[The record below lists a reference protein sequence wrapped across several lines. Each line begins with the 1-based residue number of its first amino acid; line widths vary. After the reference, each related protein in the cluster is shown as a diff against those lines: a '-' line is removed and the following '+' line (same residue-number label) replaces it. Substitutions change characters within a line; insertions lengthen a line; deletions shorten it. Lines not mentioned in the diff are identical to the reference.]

1 MMEQFD
7 DDEANF
13 FMEML
18 LEHGLIEIYGVDPIT
33 EDITYT
39 MTQKCQELMPELF
52 QEHMNHI
59 NQLAFDLW
67 EKGYIEMTFDKEGTP
82 LVMLKDLDYEK
93 DVFPSIS
100 FDEINFI
107 QNMLSR
113 RSK

>member
-1 MMEQFD
+1 M
-7 DDEANF
+7 DEFSKEEADF

-18 LEHGLIEIYGVDPIT
+18 LEHGLIEIYGIDPVT

-39 MTQKCQELMPELF
+39 MTEKCKELMPELF

-67 EKGYIEMTFDKEGTP
+67 EKGYIEMTFDKDGTP
-82 LVMLKDLDYEK
+82 MVMLKDLDYEK
-93 DVFPSIS
+93 DVFPSINYE
-100 FDEINFI
+100 EINFI

-113 RSK
+113 RFK